1 MAPTRPIALP
11 SANPYFQNSLM
22 QTQLQQ
28 AIAATREAGALT
40 LQYFGGPL
48 EVAYKDRNDP
58 LTAAD
63 LQADA
68 YLKKALRDLRPD
80 CGWLSEETV
89 DDRQRLEKEAVWI
102 VDPIDGTREFV
113 DGIPEYVVA
122 VALVEGGAPTLAVIY
137 NPAQEQIFAAVS
149 GSGTFRNG
157 QRVFCSDVQSLSQA
171 TAVVSRSETK
181 RGGIDPFR
189 PHLGE
194 IRPVGSVAYK
204 LALVAAGACDLNFS
218 IQDKNEW
225 DVCAGDLLVR
235 EAGGLMH
242 TYGHQVRTYNQ
253 ADTLIPGGLAAGN
266 ATLVSHILHLMH
278 EQKR

>member
-1 MAPTRPIALP
+1 
-11 SANPYFQNSLM
+11 M
-22 QTQLQQ
+22 QAQLQQ
-28 AIAATREAGALT
+28 AIAAAREAGALT

-48 EVAYKDRNDP
+48 EVTYKDRNDP
-58 LTAAD
+58 LTEAD

-68 YLKKALRDLRPD
+68 YLKRALQDLRPD

-89 DDRQRLEKEAVWI
+89 DDRQRLAKEAVWI

-113 DGIPEYVVA
+113 EGIPEYVVA

-137 NPAQEQIFAAVS
+137 NPAQEQVFAAVS
-149 GSGTFRNG
+149 GSGTFHNG
-157 QRVFCSDVQSLSQA
+157 QRVFCSEVQSLSQA

-204 LALVAAGACDLNFS
+204 LALVAGGASDLNFS

-242 TYGHQVRTYNQ
+242 TCDHQVRTYNQ

-278 EQKR
+278 EQKQ

>member
-1 MAPTRPIALP
+1 
-11 SANPYFQNSLM
+11 M
-22 QTQLQQ
+22 QAQLQQ

-40 LQYFGGPL
+40 LQHFGGSQ
-48 EVAYKDRNDP
+48 EVAYKDRGDP

-68 YLKKALRDLRPD
+68 YLKQALRDLRPD

-89 DDRQRLEKEAVWI
+89 DDRQRLTKEAVWI

-113 DGIPEYVVA
+113 EGIPEYVVA
-122 VALVEGGAPTLAVIY
+122 VALVEGGVPTLAVIY
-137 NPAQEQIFAAVS
+137 NPAQEEVFAAVS

-157 QRVFCSDVQSLSQA
+157 RRVFCSEVQSLSQA
-171 TAVVSRSETK
+171 AVVVSRSETK
-181 RGGIDPFR
+181 RGEIDPFR
-189 PHLGE
+189 PHLGA

-218 IQDKNEW
+218 VQDKNEW

-242 TYGHQVRTYNQ
+242 TRDRQVRTYNQ
-253 ADTLIPGGLAAGN
+253 ADPLIRNGLAAGN
-266 ATLVSHILHLMH
+266 ALLVSHILRLMH
-278 EQKR
+278 EQKP

>member
-1 MAPTRPIALP
+1 M
-11 SANPYFQNSLM
+11 
-22 QTQLQQ
+22 
-28 AIAATREAGALT
+28 
-40 LQYFGGPL
+40 
-48 EVAYKDRNDP
+48 
-58 LTAAD
+58 
-63 LQADA
+63 
-68 YLKKALRDLRPD
+68 
-80 CGWLSEETV
+80 
-89 DDRQRLEKEAVWI
+89 WI

-113 DGIPEYVVA
+113 EGIPEYVVA

-157 QRVFCSDVQSLSQA
+157 QRVFCSEVQSLSQA

-181 RGGIDPFR
+181 RGGIDPFH

-242 TYGHQVRTYNQ
+242 TCDHQVRTYNQ
-253 ADTLIPGGLAAGN
+253 TDTLIPGGLAAGN

-278 EQKR
+278 EQKQ

>member
-1 MAPTRPIALP
+1 
-11 SANPYFQNSLM
+11 M
-22 QTQLQQ
+22 QAQLQQ

-89 DDRQRLEKEAVWI
+89 DDRQRLAKEAVWI

-113 DGIPEYVVA
+113 EGIPEYVVA

-137 NPAQEQIFAAVS
+137 NPAQEQVFAAVS
-149 GSGTFRNG
+149 GSGTFCNCLLYTSPSPRDG
-157 QRVFCSDVQSLSQA
+157 LLSRMPSSA
-171 TAVVSRSETK
+171 
-181 RGGIDPFR
+181 
-189 PHLGE
+189 
-194 IRPVGSVAYK
+194 
-204 LALVAAGACDLNFS
+204 
-218 IQDKNEW
+218 
-225 DVCAGDLLVR
+225 
-235 EAGGLMH
+235 
-242 TYGHQVRTYNQ
+242 
-253 ADTLIPGGLAAGN
+253 
-266 ATLVSHILHLMH
+266 
-278 EQKR
+278 

>member
-1 MAPTRPIALP
+1 
-11 SANPYFQNSLM
+11 M
-22 QTQLQQ
+22 QAQLQQ
-28 AIAATREAGALT
+28 AIAAAREAGALT

-48 EVAYKDRNDP
+48 EVTYKDRNDP
-58 LTAAD
+58 LTTAD

-68 YLKKALRDLRPD
+68 YLKKALQDLRPD

-89 DDRQRLEKEAVWI
+89 DDRQRLDKEAVWI

-113 DGIPEYVVA
+113 AGIPEYVVA
-122 VALVEGGAPTLAVIY
+122 VALVEGGEPTLAVIY
-137 NPAQEQIFAAVS
+137 NPAQEQVFAAVS
-149 GSGTFRNG
+149 GSGTFHNG
-157 QRVFCSDVQSLSQA
+157 QRVFCSEVQSLSQS

-189 PHLGE
+189 SHLGE

-204 LALVAAGACDLNFS
+204 LALVAAGVCDLNFS

-242 TYGHQVRTYNQ
+242 TCDHQVRTYNQ

-278 EQKR
+278 EQKQ

>member
-1 MAPTRPIALP
+1 
-11 SANPYFQNSLM
+11 M
-22 QTQLQQ
+22 QAQLQQ

-89 DDRQRLEKEAVWI
+89 DDRQRLAKEAVWI

-113 DGIPEYVVA
+113 EGIPEYVVA

-149 GSGTFRNG
+149 GSGTFHNG
-157 QRVFCSDVQSLSQA
+157 QRVFCSEVQSLGQA

-181 RGGIDPFR
+181 RGGIDHFR
-189 PHLGE
+189 PHLGA

-242 TYGHQVRTYNQ
+242 TCGHQVRTYNQ

-278 EQKR
+278 EQKQ

>member
-1 MAPTRPIALP
+1 
-11 SANPYFQNSLM
+11 M

-28 AIAATREAGALT
+28 VIAATREAGALT

-68 YLKKALRDLRPD
+68 YLKQALRDLRPD

-89 DDRQRLEKEAVWI
+89 DDRQRLAKEAVWI

-113 DGIPEYVVA
+113 EGIPEYVVA
-122 VALVEGGAPTLAVIY
+122 VALVEGGVPTLAVIY
-137 NPAQEQIFAAVS
+137 NPAQDEIFAAVT
-149 GSGTFRNG
+149 GGGTFRNG
-157 QRVFCSDVQSLSQA
+157 QRVFCSAVQSLGQA

-181 RGGIDPFR
+181 RGEIDSFR

-218 IQDKNEW
+218 VQDKNEW

-235 EAGGLMH
+235 EAGGLMY
-242 TYGHQVRTYNQ
+242 TYDQQVRTYNQ

-278 EQKR
+278 EQKQ